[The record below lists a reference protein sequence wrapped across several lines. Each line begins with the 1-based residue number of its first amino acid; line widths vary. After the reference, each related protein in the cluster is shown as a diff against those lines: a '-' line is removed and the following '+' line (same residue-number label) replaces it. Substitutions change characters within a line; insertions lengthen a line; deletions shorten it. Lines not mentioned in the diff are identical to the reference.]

1 MRRLWSL
8 VAVLLCVV
16 VLNTGCSTQPERP
29 SNGPTHPPMPPMGWN
44 SWNSGVALTAANIK
58 AVIDAMVSSG
68 MRDAGYRYVNL
79 DAGWAAPRRTAAG
92 ELQADP
98 TRFPDGMADLAKYAH
113 DRGMLL
119 GLYASPFNEG
129 CSAQPA
135 LAAAGHE
142 TQDAKDYADW
152 GIDMLKYDWCRN
164 EADHRHQVQVFTAM
178 RDALRASGRH
188 IVYSINPNSSDDQT
202 AGIRYGWSD
211 IADMARATNDL
222 VPVWHDQLPRL
233 GPLDPFAG
241 HVYLG
246 VPDEFAAAAKA
257 LVPSKQG
264 YWVDADML
272 VSGIGWDQWVA
283 GHLNSVRNQLTVGAP
298 PDAVRQF
305 SAASDD
311 QLLHAVTDHQPNL
324 TTDEQRAHLS
334 LWSMLSAPLIAGNDV
349 RAMSKDTQ
357 DLLTNRDV
365 IAVDQDSLTA
375 PMHPLAIDP
384 RVLLKWLSDG
394 AMAVALVNGSDKP
407 VSMATTAAAAGLP
420 AVHCYTVRDTWTHQ
434 DRSSTGAIDGGTV
447 APHAVTLL
455 RVTPRCH

>member
-283 GHLNSVRNQLTVGAP
+283 GHLNSVRNQLTVGAL

-324 TTDEQRAHLS
+324 TADEQRAHLS

-455 RVTPRCH
+455 RVTPRCP

>member
-1 MRRLWSL
+1 MTRLWS
-8 VAVLLCVV
+8 VAAVLLCVAA
-16 VLNTGCSTQPERP
+16 LLSGCTARSGKPP
-29 SNGPTHPPMPPMGWN
+29 PVSVHPPMPPMGWN
-44 SWNSGVALTAANIK
+44 SWNSGVELTEANIK

-68 MRDAGYRYVNL
+68 MRDAGYRYVDL
-79 DAGWAAPRRTAAG
+79 DAGWAAPQRAADG

-98 TRFPDGMADLAKYAH
+98 TRFPDGMAVLAKYAH

-129 CSAQPA
+129 CSAEPA
-135 LAAAGHE
+135 LAAVGHE
-142 TQDAKDYADW
+142 TQDAKEYADW
-152 GIDMLKYDWCRN
+152 GVDMLKYDWCRN
-164 EADHRHQVQVFTAM
+164 EADHEHQVRVFSAM

-202 AGIRYGWSD
+202 AGIRYDWSD
-211 IADMARATNDL
+211 IADMVRATNDL

-257 LVPSKQG
+257 LAPSKQD

-272 VSGIGWDQWVA
+272 VAGIGWNDWVA
-283 GHLNSVRNQLTVGAP
+283 KHLQSVRDQLTVGVPA
-298 PDAVRQF
+298 DAVRQF
-305 SAASDD
+305 ATASDD
-311 QLLHAVTDHQPNL
+311 QLLHLVTDHQPSL
-324 TTDEQRAHLS
+324 TGDEQRAHLS

-349 RAMSKDTQ
+349 RTMSGDSR

-365 IAVDQDSLTA
+365 IAIDQDPLAA
-375 PMHPLAIDP
+375 PLHPLPADP
-384 RVLLKWLSDG
+384 RVQLKRLSDG
-394 AMAVALVNGSDKP
+394 ATAFAMFNATDKP
-407 VSMATTAAAAGLP
+407 VTIATTAAAAGLP
-420 AVHCYTVRDTWTHQ
+420 AEHCYTVRDAWSHQ
-434 DRSSTGAIDGGTV
+434 DSASTGAIDGGTI

-455 RVTPRCH
+455 RVTPRCQ